1 MAGLNPPYK
10 TQPSQTI
17 PMINPDR
24 ALERANARD
33 AQAAAT
39 GGGDVTLR
47 IRGRLFTG
55 WLQSDVERSIE
66 TIAGTFS
73 VPISYDWRKPPP
85 VARQDEVQVLIG
97 GVVVI
102 TGYVLGAEPFY
113 KANDVGL
120 RIVGRDR
127 AGDAVK
133 CSALHKGG
141 QWRNVRIDTI
151 IRDLFAPYGIR
162 VTVDA
167 DVGDKIADFKL
178 AHGEPMLDAASRAAR
193 LRGCLVMSDG
203 AGNVAITQAGKRL
216 SPGRIVGGWLYAN
229 DFGGGNVIE
238 MQGQG
243 TDENRHSSYTAFG
256 QSKASSQADFET
268 ARQLKAQAKDPEIK
282 RHTPLV
288 INADGSTSTKDLQTL
303 VDHTARVRRGQ
314 AYAYHYKIEGWT
326 VGKTGQPWQ
335 INDRVAVYDDVAGYN
350 GGELLIV
357 STKFSCDLKEGR
369 VTDMVLKP
377 VDAYTQAPLKSKQ
390 KKGWA
395 GGKAPKGAKSK

>member
-1 MAGLNPPYK
+1 
-10 TQPSQTI
+10 
-17 PMINPDR
+17 MINPDR
-24 ALERANARD
+24 ALATILGNQQTRET
-33 AQAAAT
+33 QAALAA
-39 GGGDVTLR
+39 GGDVTLR
-47 IRGRLFTG
+47 VRGQVFTG

-85 VARQDEVQVLIG
+85 VQRQDEVQVLIG
-97 GVVVI
+97 NTVVI

-141 QWRNVRIDTI
+141 QWRNVRLDVIV
-151 IRDLFAPYGIR
+151 RDLFEPYGIA
-162 VTVDA
+162 VVVDI
-167 DVGDKIADFKL
+167 DVGDVIADFKL
-178 AHGEPMLDAASRAAR
+178 AHGEPLLDAASRAAR
-193 LRGCLVMSDG
+193 LRGCLIISDG
-203 AGNVAITQAGKRL
+203 AGNVLITQAGKQL
-216 SPGRIVGGWLYAN
+216 SAGRIVGGWLYAN

-268 ARQLKAQAKDPEIK
+268 ARQLKAQSLDPEIR

-288 INADGSTSTKDLQTL
+288 INADGNTTAKDLQTL

-314 AYAYHYKIEGWT
+314 SYAYHYKVEGWT
-326 VGKTGQPWQ
+326 TGGKDAKAGTPWQ
-335 INDRVAVYDDVAGYN
+335 INQRVPVFDDIAGYN
-350 GGELLIV
+350 GEELLIV
-357 STKFSCDLKEGR
+357 STKFSCDLKDGR

-377 VDAYTQAPLKSKQ
+377 VEAYTQAPLKSKQ

-395 GGKAPKGAKSK
+395 GGKAPKGGKSQ

>member
-1 MAGLNPPYK
+1 
-10 TQPSQTI
+10 
-17 PMINPDR
+17 MINPDR
-24 ALERANARD
+24 ALERAQARD
-33 AQAAAT
+33 AQALAT
-39 GGGDVTLR
+39 GGGDVTLQV
-47 IRGRLFTG
+47 RGQLFTG

-66 TIAGTFS
+66 TIAGTFN

-85 VARQDEVQVLIG
+85 VQRQDEVQVLIG

-141 QWRNVRIDTI
+141 QWRNVKLDAIV
-151 IRDLFAPYGIR
+151 RDLFAPYGIR
-162 VTVDA
+162 VTVDT
-167 DVGDKIADFKL
+167 DVGGLIADFKL
-178 AHGEPMLDAASRAAR
+178 AHGEPLLDAASRAAR
-193 LRGCLVMSDG
+193 LRGCLVISDG
-203 AGNVAITQAGKRL
+203 AGNVVITQAGKRL
-216 SPGRIVGGWLYAN
+216 STGRIVGGWLHAN
-229 DFGGGNVIE
+229 DYGGGNVIE

-256 QSKASSQADFET
+256 QSKATSQADFDT
-268 ARQLKAQAKDPEIK
+268 ARQHKAQSKDPEIR

-288 INADGSTSTKDLQTL
+288 INADGSTTTADLQAL

-314 AYAYHYKIEGWT
+314 AYAYHYKLEGWT
-326 VGKTGQPWQ
+326 TGGKDSKTGKPWQ
-335 INDRVAVYDDVAGYN
+335 INDRVAVYDDVAGFD
-350 GGELLIV
+350 GTELLIV
-357 STKFSCDLKEGR
+357 STKFTCDLKEGK
-369 VTDMVLKP
+369 VTDMVVKP
-377 VDAYTQAPLKSKQ
+377 VEAYTQAPLKSKQ

-395 GGKAPKGAKSK
+395 GGKPPKGKK